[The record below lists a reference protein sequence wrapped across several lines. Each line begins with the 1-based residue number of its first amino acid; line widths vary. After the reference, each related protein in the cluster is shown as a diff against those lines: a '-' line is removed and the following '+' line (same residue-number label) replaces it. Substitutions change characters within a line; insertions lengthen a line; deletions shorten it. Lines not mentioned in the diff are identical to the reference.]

1 MGSSRTADVTS
12 VTACDMSVLALDDLQ
27 QVPPHASK
35 ASAQASIKGRLL
47 DTVPAPDD
55 REPQGW
61 GQAQGRGRAWRAARR
76 RPVRGRARAAESE
89 RGQLQIDG
97 PETLCQQ
104 QNPLPSPRGPPRRV
118 YACQPAI
125 HTRETGQPPH
135 RSWPRAGSK

>member
-55 REPQGW
+55 GQPQGW
-61 GQAQGRGRAWRAARR
+61 GQAQGRGRAGG
-76 RPVRGRARAAESE
+76 RPVDALCGAGRE
-89 RGQLQIDG
+89 R
-97 PETLCQQ
+97 
-104 QNPLPSPRGPPRRV
+104 
-118 YACQPAI
+118 
-125 HTRETGQPPH
+125 
-135 RSWPRAGSK
+135 RSLSGASCR

>member
-97 PETLCQQ
+97 TETLCKLQNRPETL
-104 QNPLPSPRGPPRRV
+104 
-118 YACQPAI
+118 
-125 HTRETGQPPH
+125 
-135 RSWPRAGSK
+135 